1 MEACVPPLDGVAPF
15 SSQRVEVCLPLCH
28 GMGEVAESVED
39 GAPAPVCVERYH
51 MGKLGKLRP
60 LRVDDRYAGTM
71 VIGSGK
77 KGLEKERDDA
87 RGLSASSSCLRPAW
101 TRTSRESMEAP
112 LWTAR
117 I

>member
-1 MEACVPPLDGVAPF
+1 MEACVLPLDGVAPF

-28 GMGEVAESVED
+28 GIGEVAESVED

-87 RGLSASSSCLRPAW
+87 RGFPLLVLPA
-101 TRTSRESMEAP
+101 TSMDPDVERSMEAP